1 MADKRKDKKGRNL
14 KNGESIMPDGR
25 YRFQYTDKTGK
36 RTQVYSWKLV
46 STDKVPQGKRD
57 CISLRQMEKQIEK
70 DLEEGIDS
78 VLASNTTLND
88 MFDKYIGLKTHLK
101 ESTRV
106 NYIYNYDHFIR
117 EVIGNR
123 KIKSF
128 KYSDIKA
135 FYNGLL
141 KDGMKIN
148 TLDNIHTLLHPTFTL
163 AVRDGIIRNN
173 PTDGV
178 CAELK
183 KGHTKSEQRHALTI
197 DEQRLFMDFLKESKV
212 YNHWLPLFTF
222 ILGTGCRVGEVI
234 GIRWTDIDF
243 IKNTISINHNTS
255 YRPDGKGSMVLS
267 VSTPKTDA
275 GCRTIPLFKNVR
287 EALLKL
293 KQQQMQLGSY
303 CELEVDGYTDFVFIN
318 RYGNVLLPHDINRAI
333 VRIYTEANAK
343 EAEQAKKERRSPVVI
358 RHFSVHNLRHTFC
371 TRLCEVENNIKLI
384 MSIMGHSDVQ
394 TTMNIYNEIQEA
406 KKKEAFTELN
416 NKIMI
421 S

>member
-1 MADKRKDKKGRNL
+1 
-14 KNGESIMPDGR
+14 
-25 YRFQYTDKTGK
+25 
-36 RTQVYSWKLV
+36 
-46 STDKVPQGKRD
+46 
-57 CISLRQMEKQIEK
+57 
-70 DLEEGIDS
+70 
-78 VLASNTTLND
+78 
-88 MFDKYIGLKTHLK
+88 
-101 ESTRV
+101 
-106 NYIYNYDHFIR
+106 
-117 EVIGNR
+117 
-123 KIKSF
+123 
-128 KYSDIKA
+128 
-135 FYNGLL
+135 
-141 KDGMKIN
+141 
-148 TLDNIHTLLHPTFTL
+148 
-163 AVRDGIIRNN
+163 
-173 PTDGV
+173 
-178 CAELK
+178 
-183 KGHTKSEQRHALTI
+183 
-197 DEQRLFMDFLKESKV
+197 
-212 YNHWLPLFTF
+212 
-222 ILGTGCRVGEVI
+222 
-234 GIRWTDIDF
+234 
-243 IKNTISINHNTS
+243 
-255 YRPDGKGSMVLS
+255 MVLS

-384 MSIMGHSDVQ
+384 MAIMGHSDVQ